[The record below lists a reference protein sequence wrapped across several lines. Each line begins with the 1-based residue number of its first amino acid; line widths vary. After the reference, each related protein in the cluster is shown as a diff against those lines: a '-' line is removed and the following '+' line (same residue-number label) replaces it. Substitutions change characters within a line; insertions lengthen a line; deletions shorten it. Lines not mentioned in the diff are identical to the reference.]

1 MVKMT
6 KARLDGL
13 YLLLLGAAVFLL
25 LGIVLE
31 RSAPAP
37 MSDFKAVYYGAQLL
51 IQHTDP
57 YKEGEILRAYQADG
71 GSFPPDPDISRSVR
85 RSILVCINLPVTL
98 FLVSPFAM
106 LPFAPAHVLWMTLMV
121 GSLILAAFLMWN
133 LGANYAPEISGLL
146 IGFML
151 ANSQVLV
158 IIGNSAGIVVS
169 LCVIAVWCF
178 LKHRFVLIGVLC
190 LAIGLAAKPHDAGPI
205 WLYFLLAGGVYRKRA
220 LQTLIVT
227 LALALPALLWVSNV
241 APHWP
246 HELHSNLLAASARGD
261 LNDPGPTSMG
271 AHTLGMIISL
281 QTVVSVFRD
290 DPRFYN
296 PVTYLICAPPLLLWA
311 WVTLR
316 SRFTPERAWLA
327 LAAISALAMLP
338 VYHRIYDAK
347 LLLLTIPACAMLWA
361 EGGLIGWLALLVTA
375 AGFVLTGDLAWV
387 IFLGFIRALH
397 LPAASVPGQIV
408 ANALVFPVPLT
419 LLAMGIFYLWVYARR
434 CSIPDPEIGSR

>member
-1 MVKMT
+1 
-6 KARLDGL
+6 
-13 YLLLLGAAVFLL
+13 
-25 LGIVLE
+25 
-31 RSAPAP
+31 
-37 MSDFKAVYYGAQLL
+37 
-51 IQHTDP
+51 
-57 YKEGEILRAYQADG
+57 
-71 GSFPPDPDISRSVR
+71 
-85 RSILVCINLPVTL
+85 
-98 FLVSPFAM
+98 
-106 LPFAPAHVLWMTLMV
+106 
-121 GSLILAAFLMWN
+121 
-133 LGANYAPEISGLL
+133 
-146 IGFML
+146 
-151 ANSQVLV
+151 
-158 IIGNSAGIVVS
+158 
-169 LCVIAVWCF
+169 
-178 LKHRFVLIGVLC
+178 
-190 LAIGLAAKPHDAGPI
+190 
-205 WLYFLLAGGVYRKRA
+205 
-220 LQTLIVT
+220 VT

-419 LLAMGIFYLWVYARR
+419 LLAMGVFYLWVYARR